1 MTLTV
6 ILTAHRRVRHPRAA
20 TDFAIKCLCGWES
33 ILTPDELDELTP
45 TDDERLED
53 ILSLRHAAH
62 VVEEMAAANIVAIE
76 LPEADTLGCWEA
88 GTDTVF
94 RDGDEISAVVSSASE
109 AQLVYPTD
117 PAALAAALLAAAV
130 RPTPTPGEN
139 P

>member
-1 MTLTV
+1 MTLTD
-6 ILTAHRRVRHPRAA
+6 ILTKHRYREQDHSTIAYRSH
-20 TDFAIKCLCGWES
+20 CCCGWWEHTNGKRE
-33 ILTPDELDELTP
+33 IDV
-45 TDDERLED
+45 
-53 ILSLRHAAH
+53 HAAH

>member
-1 MTLTV
+1 MTLTD
-6 ILTAHRRVRHPRAA
+6 ILTAHTHDWNYRTFKCSAHGCDWVYDGDPMNNPDGAFAA
-20 TDFAIKCLCGWES
+20 
-33 ILTPDELDELTP
+33 
-45 TDDERLED
+45 
-53 ILSLRHAAH
+53 HAAH

-117 PAALAAALLAAAV
+117 PAALAAALLAASAAAAV
-130 RPTPTPGEN
+130 RPTPTPGET